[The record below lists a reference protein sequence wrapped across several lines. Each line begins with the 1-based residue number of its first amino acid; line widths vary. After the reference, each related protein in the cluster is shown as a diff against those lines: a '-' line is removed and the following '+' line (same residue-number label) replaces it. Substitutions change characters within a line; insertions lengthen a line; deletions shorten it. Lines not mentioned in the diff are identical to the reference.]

1 MTRQRAWASAS
12 LVAVAV
18 IVVDQISKQLARSG
32 IDASDPIDLVAGF
45 KLSDVRNSGVAF
57 GIDAGSDV
65 AIVVLT
71 AAVVAALMFLFARE
85 PTRPRLWLATGL
97 LVGGALS
104 NFADRLAQ
112 GAVTDFL
119 DPPAWPAFNL
129 ADVAIVVG
137 AGLLALILVTPA
149 AEGSDERAG

>member
-1 MTRQRAWASAS
+1 M
-12 LVAVAV
+12 
-18 IVVDQISKQLARSG
+18 
-32 IDASDPIDLVAGF
+32 
-45 KLSDVRNSGVAF
+45 RNSGVAF

-71 AAVVAALMFLFARE
+71 AAVVGALMFLFARE

-104 NFADRLAQ
+104 NFADRLTQ

-137 AGLLALILVTPA
+137 AGLLALILVTPE